1 MLVSLP
7 FLGLMG
13 VVLGSATSFSLPFL
27 LMGLR
32 EGALARDGRVA
43 WGTERTTLREGAVA
57 REGRVACGTERTTL
71 KEGAVAREVRVAW
84 GTDYPFASLIY
95 TLFRHTHPP

>member
-57 REGRVACGTERTTL
+57 REGRVA
-71 KEGAVAREVRVAW
+71 W

>member
-43 WGTERTTLREGAVA
+43 WGTERTTL
-57 REGRVACGTERTTL
+57 
-71 KEGAVAREVRVAW
+71 KEGALAREVRVAW